1 MNTEMISTLE
11 RKIDQLIDLCN
22 ALQQENQ
29 NLKASQ
35 NELQQEHEQLCQK
48 NAHARDRVDNM
59 ISRLRSLEQDT

>member
-1 MNTEMISTLE
+1 MNTELISTLE
-11 RKIDQLIDLCN
+11 RKIDQLIEICDQ
-22 ALQQENQ
+22 LQQENQ
-29 NLKASQ
+29 HLKSSQ

>member
-11 RKIDQLIDLCN
+11 RKIDQLIELCN
-22 ALQQENQ
+22 ELQQENQ
-29 NLKASQ
+29 RLKASQ